1 MLCRICFFNENIC
14 GKDKTFIR
22 KVCNVDTDNGC
33 VGTLTLE
40 GGHDLACGHPEAPLA
55 GVEAG
60 EEGGGEAEGGGQ
72 HPRHAQVQ
80 DKQVPR
86 VPVSSLASNIETS
99 TI

>member
-1 MLCRICFFNENIC
+1 MIV
-14 GKDKTFIR
+14 KTD
-22 KVCNVDTDNGC
+22 CETDCETDGSSAAL
-33 VGTLTLE
+33 VGTLTLD
-40 GGHDLACGHPEAPLA
+40 GGHDLAGGHPEAPLP

-72 HPRHAQVQ
+72 HPRHPQVQ

-86 VPVSSLASNIETS
+86 VPVSSLASNIMTS

>member
-1 MLCRICFFNENIC
+1 MLTLISN
-14 GKDKTFIR
+14 
-22 KVCNVDTDNGC
+22 VCNVDTDNGC

-72 HPRHAQVQ
+72 HPRHSQVQ

-86 VPVSSLASNIETS
+86 VPVSSLASNIQTS
-99 TI
+99 SI